1 MLGFPTSL
9 SLPRKDLLWP
19 PFPQDHG
26 PGGSVTASPPGL
38 TAGLSS
44 SMAEHV
50 TDRGKMSSVLLALA
64 ATVR

>member
-1 MLGFPTSL
+1 MG
-9 SLPRKDLLWP
+9 R
-19 PFPQDHG
+19 
-26 PGGSVTASPPGL
+26 SVTASPPGL

-50 TDRGKMSSVLLALA
+50 TDGGRMSSVLLALA